1 MTPERKRMAVNDRK
15 IDLSKTLPRHR
26 SGGVCRHRRSCRKGK
41 RYWAT
46 HLQNSRNELRC
57 RARRGRAAAE
67 CGVGATVAMRNCS
80 LALERIRP
88 SGHPALPDIAIVSS
102 DAIIALRYQGLLPH
116 AGQKGA
122 AGAQM
127 ERPQTNDTLAIY
139 SDHAKTIYLVEGW
152 SGRTPAD
159 LSVLVHEMVHHFQN
173 VLGLKH
179 DCPQEREKL
188 AYRAQDRWLGL
199 FGHSL
204 ETDFELD
211 GFSLLG
217 KTGCFYR
224 LPSPPHNPCAWFAE
238 RLLHIAG
245 PRVCQGTSL

>member
-1 MTPERKRMAVNDRK
+1 MTEKSIFRKLSLVIAVAASVGTGAVAARANDIGQR
-15 IDLSKTLPRHR
+15 IFRIPGTNYDVVLDE
-26 SGGVCRHRRSCRKGK
+26 
-41 RYWAT
+41 A
-46 HLQNSRNELRC
+46 
-57 RARRGRAAAE
+57 ARRPNAVLGQPLL
-67 CGVGATVAMRNCS
+67 GAIAVWLSNEFG
-80 LALERIRP
+80 L
-88 SGHPALPDIAIVSS
+88 PAIQRYPDIAIVSS

-127 ERPQTNDTLAIY
+127 ERPQTNVTLAIY

-217 KTGCFYR
+217 KTGCFY
-224 LPSPPHNPCAWFAE
+224 
-238 RLLHIAG
+238 
-245 PRVCQGTSL
+245 